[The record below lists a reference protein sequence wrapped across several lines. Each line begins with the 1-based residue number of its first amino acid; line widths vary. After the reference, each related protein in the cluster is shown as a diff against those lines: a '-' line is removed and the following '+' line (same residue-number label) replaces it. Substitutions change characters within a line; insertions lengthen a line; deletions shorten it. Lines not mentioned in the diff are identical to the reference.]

1 MQFAYRMHKA
11 FINLDPGGSMHF
23 ALPPTTGGVIV
34 IKADHTTVGGTDH
47 PGDHTTASGGGRGDG
62 GRGGVWGGFD
72 AERLRDLVTVRRDD
86 GRRVEPGRR
95 ASRRR
100 RPREIFDPTNP
111 DFDFEID
118 GSSGPPAELTME
130 LMLGNQVVQSKTG
143 QNILYETSGA
153 RAGWSLRITRK
164 VVVNQNERRRYRI
177 DAQYPSVLPQIDRR
191 IPMSFLQRGFEEN
204 WNQAGFLEML
214 RIENKLVQYRWH
226 HKLSDLYKLTRENT
240 LKLDIDYVEFPAIVV
255 RKTTLGTGWVQDP
268 IIAPATWA
276 PKTPY
281 ISLLLDLECLSSTT
295 IDVTGPD
302 NIELPRTFWVEIR
315 LHLSNVG
322 GIMIYEPHILT
333 SLKLEEHA
341 MWREVDLAGKLKEK
355 EREIFAKQWGEG
367 GRNHFDA
374 VMRPWFVGHY
384 EVIEV
389 EYDQATDDIVIWHIG
404 KPVEQ
409 PVLTASEAS
418 TGGGSRPANLTPLFA
433 TAEDEKWAPS
443 STIGVDPTPAR
454 PLRTTPGNLS
464 KVEHIVVLMQENR
477 SFDQVLGYLSRD
489 GLPGLGVQTEVE
501 GLLPA
506 PNQRDVNEYRFRPV
520 SDPKKFSSRRIADTS
535 WPYDLDNPA
544 HSRDSVNAQMS
555 GGMKSFVANYAQRLG
570 AEATEEKLQRIM
582 DYFGPDALP
591 AYAALTREFAI
602 CDHWFGS
609 HIGGTLPNRHIALS
623 GELNRDRQNLPEEEN
638 SDFNGYAPSERLTMF
653 DHLSERG
660 VSWKVFEH
668 GYSFLRLYRNFTFDI
683 KNIDN
688 FAAFERAAALNQL
701 PAVSFIE
708 PDYIEHPASSNDDH
722 CPADM
727 HDGQTL
733 VAKTVR
739 ALINSKAW
747 ERTLLIIT
755 YDEHGGFYDHLF
767 PPDEVEVAA
776 ADGTVSMRKI
786 PPLANNVSRLGPRVP
801 AFVISPFVP
810 RGEGKVNVNKH
821 VFEHASIPATILRRF
836 CSPISPPVSARLAA
850 ARDVGEL
857 LSLPADQPRLKGDFA
872 ALLSALDAIAGS
884 QTRRTSGGAPAPV
897 PLRKLGADADPEALK
912 EDFHGFIAFASAT
925 TGLGRG

>member
-11 FINLDPGGSMHF
+11 FINLDPGGSMRF

-34 IKADHTTVGGTDH
+34 IKADHTTVGGTDQ
-47 PGDHTTASGGGRGDG
+47 PGDHGTDGGGGGRRDLWD
-62 GRGGVWGGFD
+62 VVD
-72 AERLRDLVTVRRDD
+72 LERLRDLQLVRRDD
-86 GRRVEPGRR
+86 GRRVERGRR

-100 RPREIFDPTNP
+100 RPRETFDPTVP
-111 DFDFEID
+111 EFDFEVD
-118 GSSGPPAELTME
+118 GSSGPPAELTLE
-130 LMLGNQVVQSKTG
+130 LMLGDQVVQSRTG
-143 QNILYETSGA
+143 KNILYDTSGA
-153 RAGWSLRITRK
+153 RAGWSLRVTRK
-164 VVVNQNERRRYRI
+164 TVVNQNERRRYRI
-177 DAQYPSVLPQIDRR
+177 DAQYPSVLPQVDRR

-214 RIENKLVQYRWH
+214 RIENKLLQYRWH
-226 HKLSDLYKLTRENT
+226 HKLSDLYKLARENT
-240 LKLDIDYVEFPAIVV
+240 LELDIPHVEFPAITVD
-255 RKTTLGTGWVQDP
+255 KTTLGTGWVQDP

-276 PKTPY
+276 RKTPY
-281 ISLLLDLECLSSTT
+281 ISLKLDLRCLSSTT

-302 NIELPRTFWVEIR
+302 NIELPRNFWVEIR

-333 SLKLEEHA
+333 SLELEEHA
-341 MWREVDLAGKLKEK
+341 LWREVDLAGKLKEK
-355 EREIFAKQWGEG
+355 EREIFAKQWGENG
-367 GRNHFDA
+367 HNHFDA

-409 PVLTASEAS
+409 EVGVASDGS
-418 TGGGSRPANLTPLFA
+418 TGVGPAPAGLTPLFA

-443 STIGVDPTPAR
+443 SAIGVDPVPHR
-454 PLRTTPGNLS
+454 PLRTSPGNLA
-464 KVEHIVVLMQENR
+464 KIDHIVVLMQENR

-489 GLPGLGVQTEVE
+489 GLPGLGVQSHVE
-501 GLLPA
+501 GLLPE
-506 PNQRDVNEYRFRPV
+506 PSTRDVNEYRFQPI
-520 SDPKKFSSRRIADTS
+520 SDPKRFHSRRIADTS
-535 WPYDLDNPA
+535 WPYDLENPA

-570 AEATEEKLQRIM
+570 SEATEAKLQRIM

-653 DHLSERG
+653 DHLSARN
-660 VSWKVFEH
+660 VSWRVYEH
-668 GYSFLRLYRNFTFDI
+668 GYSFLRLYRNFTFDTR
-683 KNIDN
+683 NIDT
-688 FAAFERAAALNQL
+688 FTAFERAAEDDLL

-727 HDGQTL
+727 HNGQIL
-733 VAKTVR
+733 VARTVR
-739 ALINSKAW
+739 ALINSGLWRK
-747 ERTLLIIT
+747 TLLIIT

-767 PPDEVEVAA
+767 PPDEVEIEAP
-776 ADGTVSMRKI
+776 DGTVSRRKI

-810 RGEGKVNVNKH
+810 RGEGRVNVSKH

-857 LSLPADQPRLKGDFA
+857 LSLPADQPRLKGEFA
-872 ALLSALDAIAGS
+872 ALLSALDAVAGS
-884 QTRRTSGGAPAPV
+884 QTRRSGGAPAPV
-897 PLRKLGADADPEALK
+897 PLRKLGSDADPEAFK
-912 EDFHGFIAFASAT
+912 EDFHGFIAFATAT
-925 TGLGRG
+925 TGLGRR

>member
-23 ALPPTTGGVIV
+23 ALPPTTGGVIL
-34 IKADHTTVGGTDH
+34 IKADHTTVGGTDQ
-47 PGDHTTASGGGRGDG
+47 PGDHSASGGGGGGG
-62 GRGGVWGGFD
+62 GRGVWGTLNLD
-72 AERLRDLVTVRRDD
+72 RLHDMQLLRRED

-100 RPREIFDPTNP
+100 RPREAFDPTNP
-111 DFDFEID
+111 EFDFEVD

-130 LMLGNQVVQSKTG
+130 LMLGNQVVQSRTG
-143 QNILYETSGA
+143 QNILYETTGA
-153 RAGWSLRITRK
+153 RAGWSLRVTRK

-177 DAQYPSVLPQIDRR
+177 DAQYPSVLPQLDRR
-191 IPMSFLQRGFEEN
+191 IPMGFLQRGFEQN
-204 WNQAGFLEML
+204 WNEAGFLEML
-214 RIENKLVQYRWH
+214 RIENKLIQYRWH
-226 HKLSDLYKLTRENT
+226 PKLSELYKLQRENT
-240 LKLDIDYVEFPAIVV
+240 LKIDIEHVDFPAIVV
-255 RKTTLGTGWVQDP
+255 RKTTLGTGWVQNP
-268 IIAPATWA
+268 IIPPATWA

-281 ISLLLDLECLSSTT
+281 VSLRLDLECLDSTT
-295 IDVTGPD
+295 IDATGPD
-302 NIELPRTFWVEIR
+302 DIELPRRFWAEIR
-315 LHLSNVG
+315 MHLSNVG
-322 GIMIYEPHILT
+322 GIMIYQPHIIT
-333 SLKLEEHA
+333 SLELERHVL
-341 MWREVDLAGKLKEK
+341 WREVDLPGKIKEK
-355 EREIFAKQWGEG
+355 ERELFAKQWGENG
-367 GRNHFDA
+367 HNHFDA
-374 VMRPWFVGHY
+374 AMRPWFVGHY

-389 EYDQATDDIVIWHIG
+389 EYDQATDEIVIWHVG

-409 PVLTASEAS
+409 EVVAS
-418 TGGGSRPANLTPLFA
+418 THTADGGPAPANLPQLFA

-443 STIGVDPTPAR
+443 SRIGVDPRPHR
-454 PLRTTPGNLS
+454 PLRTSPGNLA
-464 KVEHIVVLMQENR
+464 KVDHIVVLMQENR

-489 GLPGLGVQTEVE
+489 GLPGLGVQSEVE
-501 GLLPA
+501 GLLPE
-506 PNQRDVNEYRFRPV
+506 PNARDVNEYRFRPV
-520 SDPKKFSSRRIADTS
+520 SDPKKFRSRRIGDTS
-535 WPYDLDNPA
+535 WPYSLDNPC
-544 HSRDSVNAQMS
+544 HSRDCVNAQMS

-591 AYAALTREFAI
+591 AYAALTREFAV

-638 SDFNGYAPSERLTMF
+638 SDFNGYAPSERPTMF
-653 DHLSERG
+653 DHLSARG

-668 GYSFLRLYRNFTFDI
+668 GYSFLRLYRNYTFDTT
-683 KNIDN
+683 NIAD
-688 FAAFERAAALNQL
+688 FAAFEQAAAQNRL
-701 PAVSFIE
+701 PSVSFIE

-727 HDGQTL
+727 HNGQIL

-739 ALINSKAW
+739 ALINSGLW
-747 ERTLLIIT
+747 EKTLLIIT

-767 PPDEVEVAA
+767 PPDEVEVKA

-810 RGEGKVNVNKH
+810 RGEGKVNVAKD

-857 LSLPADQPRLKGDFA
+857 LTLPADQPRPKSEFA
-872 ALLSALDAIAGS
+872 ALLAALNAVATSA
-884 QTRRTSGGAPAPV
+884 TRRATGGAPLPV
-897 PLRKLGADADPEALK
+897 PLRKLGADADSEAFK

-925 TGLGRG
+925 TGLGGR